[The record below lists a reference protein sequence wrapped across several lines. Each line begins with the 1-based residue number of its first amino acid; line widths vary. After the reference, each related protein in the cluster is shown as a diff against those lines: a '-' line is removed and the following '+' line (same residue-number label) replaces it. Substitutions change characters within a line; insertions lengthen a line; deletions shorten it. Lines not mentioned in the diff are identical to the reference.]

1 MGFGTVMLLVVVGAV
16 VVVATV
22 VVAVVA
28 VLAAVLVAIVVD
40 IVVELVVVAEGR
52 PGAAACAEAT
62 PREATTTP
70 IKKSQPLRRTATV
83 CRSIRASAPPDSVG
97 AAHPVVSD
105 PRALMDAG
113 FNRTPA
119 MLQSAP
125 ASRRPLRLQPSPLPT
140 LAAAQVLEPVV
151 HVVLIGDPKLEP
163 LGPDAVAAPMP
174 RPLRL
179 LRHCSKPLE
188 QRLT

>member
-1 MGFGTVMLLVVVGAV
+1 VAVWRFTTRRRCFGLGFPMGFGTVMLLVVVGAV

-28 VLAAVLVAIVVD
+28 VVVAIVVD

-97 AAHPVVSD
+97 SAHPVVSD

-113 FNRTPA
+113 F
-119 MLQSAP
+119 
-125 ASRRPLRLQPSPLPT
+125 ASNSG
-140 LAAAQVLEPVV
+140 
-151 HVVLIGDPKLEP
+151 HVAKCPG
-163 LGPDAVAAPMP
+163 
-174 RPLRL
+174 
-179 LRHCSKPLE
+179 
-188 QRLT
+188 